1 MIHPWFGAY
10 LSVSL
15 AGLELAEMTRRLW
28 IDSMRIVGSM
38 PPDGHSHEPWLATV
52 RPDTA
57 RWGRLPVVCNCA
69 AAVYS
74 EHGVDVSRMPVA
86 NAASRP
92 AGRCTP

>member
-15 AGLELAEMTRRLW
+15 AGLEFAEVTRRLW
-28 IDSMRIVGSM
+28 IDSMQIMSSM
-38 PPDGHSHEPWLATV
+38 PPEGHAHESWLEAV

-57 RWGRLPVVCNCA
+57 HWGRLPVVCNCA

-74 EHGVDVSRMPVA
+74 AHGVDVSRMAVA

-92 AGRCTP
+92 AGRCRP